1 MNGSTW
7 VQCTISDGHISQVFF
22 LSQRSIN
29 SNDQAVRMPG
39 KNLFACVTK
48 VECMYRLYKCS
59 VNIYSWKT
67 KGTEPMTNIRTK
79 TVSCDTIGSNTE
91 KDKICPMMGIGKNAF
106 F

>member
-48 VECMYRLYKCS
+48 DLMHGTGCTS
-59 VNIYSWKT
+59 V
-67 KGTEPMTNIRTK
+67 P
-79 TVSCDTIGSNTE
+79 
-91 KDKICPMMGIGKNAF
+91 
-106 F
+106 